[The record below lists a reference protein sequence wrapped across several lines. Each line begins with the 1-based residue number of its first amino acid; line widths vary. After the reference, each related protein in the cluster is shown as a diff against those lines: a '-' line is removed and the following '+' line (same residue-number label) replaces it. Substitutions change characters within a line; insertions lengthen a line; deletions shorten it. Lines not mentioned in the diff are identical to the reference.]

1 MPIVLIN
8 KKISKKTDNMNY
20 QKSFSNAVDSVRR
33 EGRYREFVD
42 ISRYADR
49 LPIARH
55 HGLDKDIILWCIND
69 YLGMSRNQVVVDAMV
84 DATKRYGCGAGG
96 TRNIG
101 GNNHFIV
108 ELENDVSNLHSKDS
122 ALVFTSGYV
131 ANSTTL
137 TTLSKILPGCVF
149 FSDELNHASIIEG
162 IRNSRSEKEVFRH
175 NDSEHLEFLLAK
187 YPLETPKVIVFESAY
202 SMDGLRSP
210 IKEIV
215 RLAKKYNA
223 MTYIDEVHTVGLY
236 GKSGAGIANEEEV
249 EDQIDIIQGTFAKA
263 YGVIGGYIAA
273 NKDIIDAIRSYAS
286 GFIFTTALP
295 PSVASAARASINY
308 LKNSDAERI
317 LHRKKV
323 EYTKNLLENSKINI
337 LKNDTHIIPVIIN
350 DPLKAERACNVL
362 LNDFGIYLQH
372 INFPTV
378 PRGTERLRITP
389 TPCHTDEMIQH
400 FVRSLKVV
408 LSNLNIEE
416 VAS

>member
-1 MPIVLIN
+1 M
-8 KKISKKTDNMNY
+8 DY
-20 QKSFSNAVDSVRR
+20 QELFSNAVQSVRR

-42 ISRYADR
+42 ISRYADK
-49 LPIARH
+49 LPIAKH
-55 HGLDKDIILWCIND
+55 HKLDKDITLWCIND
-69 YLGMSRNQVVVDAMV
+69 YLGMSRNPVVVDAMV
-84 DATKRYGCGAGG
+84 ETTKKYGCGAGG

-108 ELENDVSNLHSKDS
+108 ELEKDVSMLHSKES
-122 ALVFTSGYV
+122 GLVFTSGYV
-131 ANSTTL
+131 ANSAALSTL
-137 TTLSKILPGCVF
+137 AKLLPGCVF

-162 IRNSRSEKEVFRH
+162 IRNSRAEKEVFHH
-175 NDSEHLEFLLAK
+175 NDAEHLESLLAK
-187 YPLETPKVIVFESAY
+187 YPMNIPKVIVFESAY

-236 GKSGAGIANEEEV
+236 GKGGAGISNEEGV

-263 YGVIGGYIAA
+263 YGVIGGYITAK
-273 NKDIIDAIRSYAS
+273 KDIIDAIRSYAS

-295 PSVASAARASINY
+295 PSVAAAARASVNY
-308 LKNSDAERI
+308 LKESEQERI
-317 LHRKKV
+317 LHKKQV
-323 EYTKNLLENSKINI
+323 EYTKRLLEHNKINI
-337 LKNDTHIIPVIIN
+337 LKNDTHVIPVLIN
-350 DPLKAERACNVL
+350 DPVKAERACKML

-389 TPCHTDEMIQH
+389 TPCHTDEMIQY
-400 FVRSLKVV
+400 FVKSLKVV

-416 VAS
+416 VAA